1 MAILDS
7 FKKMLRKRHDAII
20 AEDRANMSKFL
31 DKCQNFRQLLAAN
44 HNALEIMA
52 EMGDVANGLRIVDM
66 NFVRSRSVGAVA
78 AVGRM
83 VSALCAM
90 RADKYDSLRKRLRQI
105 AIEIEKSLHEEK
117 KEYDIF
123 PILSLEKV
131 ADLPEIAGAKTSRL
145 AGINV
150 NLGITIPRG
159 FVFTAASFA
168 LFLSGDL
175 REEIERLTTM
185 ADCSDDKQLFQ
196 LAADIAEAIIAA
208 PVPQELQ
215 RSVMKMVADFP
226 SQTLFAVRS
235 SAINEDSAG
244 SSFAGQYTS
253 YLQVAA
259 EDILDAWKKVIA
271 SAWSVEAMTY
281 RYNHGLRDD
290 EVVMCVSVMEMV
302 KATAGGVLYS
312 ADPLGRQNGIFI
324 HATQGLPVAIVDGSC
339 IPEVW
344 QVIDDIATNIE
355 TAEQRKE
362 PFLAMET
369 VMQLARIGNE
379 LEHYFGL
386 PQDIEW
392 ALNEKKEIVLLQSR
406 PLDVE
411 KTAIQE
417 WCCDLPQLLQGG
429 KTAAGGVAAGPV
441 VIINDPAEL
450 ASFPEGALLVS
461 EQAHPAYAHVLP
473 KAAALITEHGS
484 IAGHLATIARE
495 YRIPAIVG
503 MQGAVNQLQQEG
515 GEVTVDADRC
525 TLYRGRTETMPVK
538 ETLLFDLEETP
549 VVQSLRKVMRHII
562 TLHLTDAESP
572 DFIPERCTTLHDIT
586 RFCHE
591 KSVYEMFFGKNS
603 VPERATRRLF
613 DSVPT
618 QYWVLDLG
626 GGLANDEKGAVDIA
640 DVRSMPLNALW
651 KGMHHLDW
659 QGPPPMQAGSFL
671 AVVAQAAANPEFEA
685 ANASSM
691 AARNCFL
698 ITESYCNLQARF
710 GFHYTT
716 VEGNAGPF
724 ADENYAYLQFTGGGA
739 DIIRKRLRANL
750 IRNIL
755 IRKGFTASA
764 KEDTVFAKMENIDA
778 DQVLE
783 GMVVLGYMLIHSRQ
797 LDVALENDATVKK
810 YESEFLD
817 GISQTL
823 LEWKKQNGGLDET
836 NTGTGHRR

>member
-7 FKKMLRKRHDAII
+7 FKKMLRKRHDATI
-20 AEDRANMSKFL
+20 AKDQADMSKFL

-44 HNALEIMA
+44 HNALEIMS
-52 EMGDVANGLRIVDM
+52 EMGDAANGLRMVDM

-78 AVGRM
+78 SVGRM

-90 RADKYDSLRKRLRQI
+90 RPDRYDSLRKRLRQI
-105 AIEIEKSLHEEK
+105 AVDIENDLYGEK
-117 KEYDIF
+117 KEYDI
-123 PILSLEKV
+123 PLLLSLEQV
-131 ADLPEIAGAKTSRL
+131 ADRPEIAGAKTSRL
-145 AGINV
+145 AGIGAS
-150 NLGITIPRG
+150 LGITIPQG

-196 LAADIAEAIIAA
+196 LAADITGAIIAA

-215 RSVMKMVADFP
+215 GLVMKMVADFP
-226 SQTLFAVRS
+226 PQTLFAVRS

-259 EDILDAWKKVIA
+259 EDILVAWKKVIA
-271 SAWSVEAMTY
+271 SAWSVEAVTY
-281 RYNHGLRDD
+281 RHNHGLRDD
-290 EVVMCVSVMEMV
+290 EVVMCVSVMEMIQ
-302 KATAGGVLYS
+302 ATAGGVLYTT
-312 ADPLGRQNGIFI
+312 DPLGRQSGIFI
-324 HATQGLPVAIVDGSC
+324 HAAQGLPVAIVDGSC
-339 IPEVW
+339 TPEVW
-344 QVIDDIATNIE
+344 HVIDDMAVNIE
-355 TAEQRKE
+355 KAEQGKE
-362 PFLAMET
+362 PFLALET
-369 VMQLARIGNE
+369 VIQLARIGSE

-411 KTAIQE
+411 KTAIPE
-417 WCCDLPQLLQGG
+417 WHCDLPQLLQGG
-429 KTAAGGVAAGPV
+429 KTAAGGVAAGTV
-441 VIINDPAEL
+441 MIVKDPAEL
-450 ASFPEGALLVS
+450 ALFPEGALLVS

-503 MQGAVNQLQQEG
+503 MQGAVSQLKQES
-515 GEVTVDADRC
+515 GEITVDADRC
-525 TLYRGRTETMPVK
+525 TLYRGRTEAMPVRK
-538 ETLLFDLEETP
+538 TLLFDLEETP
-549 VVQSLRKVMRHII
+549 VVQSLRKAMQYII
-562 TLHLTDAESP
+562 TLHLTDAEGP
-572 DFIPERCTTLHDIT
+572 DFIPERCRTLHDIT

-613 DSVPT
+613 DKVPT

-626 GGLANDEKGAVDIA
+626 GGLANNEKGAVDIA
-640 DVRSMPLNALW
+640 DVCSMPLNALW
-651 KGMHHLDW
+651 QGMHHIGW

-671 AVVAQAAANPEFEA
+671 SVLAQAASNPEFEV

-724 ADENYAYLQFTGGGA
+724 ADENYVYLQFTGGGA
-739 DIIRKRLRANL
+739 DIARKRLRAKL

-755 IRKGFTASA
+755 IRKGFTAAA

-783 GMVVLGYMLIHSRQ
+783 GMVVLGYMLMHSRQ
-797 LDVALENDATVKK
+797 LDVALDNDAVVKK
-810 YESEFLD
+810 YESEFLE
-817 GISQTL
+817 GIATTL
-823 LEWKKQNGGLDET
+823 LEWQKQNGGIDET
-836 NTGTGHRR
+836 DTGTGHR

>member
-7 FKKMLRKRHDAII
+7 FKKMLRKRHDASI
-20 AEDRANMSKFL
+20 ARDQADMAKFL

-52 EMGDVANGLRIVDM
+52 EMSDAANGLRMVDM

-78 AVGRM
+78 SVGRM

-90 RADKYDSLRKRLRQI
+90 RAGRYDSLRKKLRQI
-105 AIEIEKSLHEEK
+105 AIDIENDLYGEK
-117 KEYDIF
+117 KEYDI
-123 PILSLEKV
+123 PPVLSLQQV
-131 ADLPEIAGAKTSRL
+131 ADRPEIAGAKTSRL
-145 AGINV
+145 AGIGAS
-150 NLGITIPRG
+150 LGITIPRG

-168 LFLSGDL
+168 RFLSGNL

-185 ADCSDDKQLFQ
+185 ADCSDDQELFR
-196 LAADIAEAIIAA
+196 LAADITAAIIAA
-208 PVPQELQ
+208 PVSEELQ
-215 RSVMKMVADFP
+215 GSVMQMVADFP
-226 SQTLFAVRS
+226 PQTLFAVRS

-259 EDILDAWKKVIA
+259 EDIVTAWKKVIA

-302 KATAGGVLYS
+302 QAVAGGVLYS
-312 ADPLGRQNGIFI
+312 ADPLGRQNGLFI

-339 IPEVW
+339 TPEVW
-344 QVIDDIATNIE
+344 HAVDNIATNIE
-355 TAEQRKE
+355 KAEPHKE
-362 PFLAMET
+362 PFLAQET
-369 VMQLARIGNE
+369 VLQLARIGNE
-379 LEHYFGL
+379 LERHFGL

-392 ALNEKKEIVLLQSR
+392 AINEKEEIVLLQSR

-411 KTAIQE
+411 KTAITE
-417 WCCDLPQLLQGG
+417 WHCDLPQLLQGG
-429 KTAAGGVAAGPV
+429 KTAAGGVAAGAV

-450 ASFPEGALLVS
+450 VSFPQGALLVS
-461 EQAHPAYAHVLP
+461 AQAHPAYAHVLP

-503 MQGAVNQLQQEG
+503 MQGAVSQLQQES
-515 GEVTVDADRC
+515 GEITVDADRC
-525 TLYRGRTETMPVK
+525 TLYRGRTEAMPVK

-549 VVQSLRKVMRHII
+549 VVQSLRKAMQYII

-613 DSVPT
+613 DKVPT

-626 GGLANDEKGAVDIA
+626 GGLANSEKGAVDIA
-640 DVRSMPLNALW
+640 DVRSKPLNALW
-651 KGMHHLDW
+651 QGMHHIGW

-724 ADENYAYLQFTGGGA
+724 ADENYVYLQFTGGGA
-739 DIIRKRLRANL
+739 DITRKRLRAKL

-755 IRKGFTASA
+755 IRKGFTATA

-778 DQVLE
+778 DQVVE
-783 GMVVLGYMLIHSRQ
+783 GMVVLGYMLVHSRQ
-797 LDVALENDATVKK
+797 LDVALDNDAAVKK
-810 YESEFLD
+810 YENEFLE
-817 GISQTL
+817 GIATTL
-823 LEWKKQNGGLDET
+823 LEWKKQNGGTDET
-836 NTGTGHRR
+836 DTGSGDR